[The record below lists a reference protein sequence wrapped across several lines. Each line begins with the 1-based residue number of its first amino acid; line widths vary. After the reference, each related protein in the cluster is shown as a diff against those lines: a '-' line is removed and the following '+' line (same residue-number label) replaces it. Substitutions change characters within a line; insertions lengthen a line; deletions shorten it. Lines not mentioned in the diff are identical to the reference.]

1 MTGKTQQRPVE
12 LYEVGPRD
20 GLQNEETPFSTA
32 TKLELIDRLAKAGLR
47 RIEVASFAH
56 PKKVPQMADAEA
68 VIAALPD
75 IADLQYIGL
84 VLNKRG
90 YLRALETRAGGKR
103 GVDQVGCVSVMSE
116 TFSQKNQGMSIA
128 ENIANASEVL
138 RLAKR
143 DGMSAQVTLSA
154 IFGCPFE
161 GEVPMQSVIDNAKRL
176 AEAEPDEMALADT
189 IGVGVPSQVHD
200 LFGTLKD
207 QIPGMKLRAHM
218 HDTRNTGV
226 ANSWAA
232 YEAGAATIDASVA
245 GLGGCP
251 FAPRATGNVA
261 TEDVQYTFER
271 SGVDTGTD
279 LDALIDTTRWLEGL
293 LNRTAAAAV
302 ARAGGFPTAES
313 ADA

>member
-1 MTGKTQQRPVE
+1 MTGRTHPRPVE

-20 GLQNEETPFSTA
+20 GLQNEETPFTTT

-75 IADLQYIGL
+75 IADLEYIGL

-207 QIPGMKLRAHM
+207 EIPCMTRAIQGLPIPGPPMRQALQRLTPVSPGWA
-218 HDTRNTGV
+218 V
-226 ANSWAA
+226 AP
-232 YEAGAATIDASVA
+232 
-245 GLGGCP
+245 LHH
-251 FAPRATGNVA
+251 APPAMSLPKMYNIP
-261 TEDVQYTFER
+261 
-271 SGVDTGTD
+271 SSD
-279 LDALIDTTRWLEGL
+279 LALIRE
-293 LNRTAAAAV
+293 
-302 ARAGGFPTAES
+302 PT
-313 ADA
+313 